1 MHKSEVAILE
11 RFRAGEYD
19 TLPLLITPTTAEAAI
34 GISSKHLLRM
44 ADRGEIRAVQIGR
57 RWKLN
62 RDDLLAV
69 CGLRDKGAAYWGAQS
84 LKSRPSRQRGMYNCQ
99 HCGWTCHC

>member
-1 MHKSEVAILE
+1 MHKSEEAILE

-69 CGLRDKGAAYWGAQS
+69 CGLREKGAA
-84 LKSRPSRQRGMYNCQ
+84 
-99 HCGWTCHC
+99 

>member
-1 MHKSEVAILE
+1 MHKSEEAILQ
-11 RFRAGEYD
+11 RFRLGAYD

-34 GISSKHLLRM
+34 GISAKHQLRM
-44 ADRGEIRAVQIGR
+44 VDRGEIRGVQIGR

-69 CGLRDKGAAYWGAQS
+69 CGLRDKGAA
-84 LKSRPSRQRGMYNCQ
+84 
-99 HCGWTCHC
+99 

>member
-1 MHKSEVAILE
+1 MGQKGANMHKSEVAILE

-69 CGLRDKGAAYWGAQS
+69 CGLRDKGAA
-84 LKSRPSRQRGMYNCQ
+84 
-99 HCGWTCHC
+99 